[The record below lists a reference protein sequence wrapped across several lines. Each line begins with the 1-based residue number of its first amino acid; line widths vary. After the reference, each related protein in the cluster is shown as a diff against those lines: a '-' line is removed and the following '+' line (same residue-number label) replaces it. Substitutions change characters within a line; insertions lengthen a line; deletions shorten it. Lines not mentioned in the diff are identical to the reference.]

1 MVRLITHNL
10 LACHAKGCTS
20 NNFPLQ
26 FKDAQIEIRDAE
38 FNPDF
43 LRGFIPRI
51 EWAALVNAARQVSIE
66 EMYGIVESAS
76 LISGLVEY
84 QLGDTSLPDEP
95 PEMLDDEFLQKLHHV
110 LFQVCCAN
118 FLISG
123 PLALPTHETFHA
135 DTCRRRCNDLSQL
148 SAFLSHL

>member
-38 FNPDF
+38 LNPDF

-51 EWAALVNAARQVSIE
+51 EWAALVNTAR
-66 EMYGIVESAS
+66 
-76 LISGLVEY
+76 

-95 PEMLDDEFLQKLHHV
+95 PAMLDDEFLQKLHHV
-110 LFQVCCAN
+110 LFQIHVEEGAMICPNCQHSY
-118 FLISG
+118 LISNG
-123 PLALPTHETFHA
+123 IPNMLLTEHEIG
-135 DTCRRRCNDLSQL
+135 
-148 SAFLSHL
+148 